1 MLAKWIELVFFWQCS
16 WHMLIVHPVNISTK
30 QCCFPYK
37 GASPNATEDPTYSAI
52 ESNDPSFNIKLGVII
67 GCTISAFCV
76 VVLVLFIIWRN
87 PCRLVKLLCYLQIP
101 ACVLIG
107 YMLQTRTKLLRR
119 SLPVI
124 SVSMCLQSSF
134 MCVISSFNFSPIASL
149 LVNAVNFP
157 GTTRPFSSSF

>member
-1 MLAKWIELVFFWQCS
+1 MF
-16 WHMLIVHPVNISTK
+16 IVHPIDISTK

-87 PCRLVKLLCYLQIP
+87 PCRLVKWLCYLQIP

-107 YMLQTRTKLLRR
+107 YMPQTLLRR

-134 MCVISSFNFSPIASL
+134 MCVIFSFNVSPIASL

>member
-1 MLAKWIELVFFWQCS
+1 MF
-16 WHMLIVHPVNISTK
+16 IVHPIDISTK
-30 QCCFPYK
+30 QCFFPYK

-87 PCRLVKLLCYLQIP
+87 PCRLVKWLCYLQIP
-101 ACVLIG
+101 ACVMIG
-107 YMLQTRTKLLRR
+107 YMPQTLLRR

-134 MCVISSFNFSPIASL
+134 MCVISSFKFSPIASL

>member
-1 MLAKWIELVFFWQCS
+1 MF
-16 WHMLIVHPVNISTK
+16 IVHPIDISTK

-87 PCRLVKLLCYLQIP
+87 PCRLVKWLCYLQIA
-101 ACVLIG
+101 ACVMIG
-107 YMLQTRTKLLRR
+107 YMPQTLLRR

-124 SVSMCLQSSF
+124 SVSMCFQSSF

>member
-1 MLAKWIELVFFWQCS
+1 MF
-16 WHMLIVHPVNISTK
+16 IVHPIDISAK

-87 PCRLVKLLCYLQIP
+87 PCRLVKWLCYLQIP

-107 YMLQTRTKLLRR
+107 YMPQTLLRR

-149 LVNAVNFP
+149 FVNAVNFP

>member
-1 MLAKWIELVFFWQCS
+1 MF
-16 WHMLIVHPVNISTK
+16 IVHPIDISTK

-52 ESNDPSFNIKLGVII
+52 ESNDLSFNIKLGVII

-87 PCRLVKLLCYLQIP
+87 PCRLVKWLCYLQIP
-101 ACVLIG
+101 ACVMIG
-107 YMLQTRTKLLRR
+107 YMPQTLLRR

-124 SVSMCLQSSF
+124 SVSICLQSSF

>member
-1 MLAKWIELVFFWQCS
+1 MF
-16 WHMLIVHPVNISTK
+16 IVHPIDISTK

-52 ESNDPSFNIKLGVII
+52 ESNDLSFNIKLGVII

-87 PCRLVKLLCYLQIP
+87 PCRLVKWLCYLQIP
-101 ACVLIG
+101 ACVMIG
-107 YMLQTRTKLLRR
+107 YMPQTLLRR

>member
-1 MLAKWIELVFFWQCS
+1 MF
-16 WHMLIVHPVNISTK
+16 IVHPIDISTK

-87 PCRLVKLLCYLQIP
+87 PCRLVKWLYYLQIA
-101 ACVLIG
+101 ACVMIG
-107 YMLQTRTKLLRR
+107 YMPQTLLRR

>member
-1 MLAKWIELVFFWQCS
+1 MF
-16 WHMLIVHPVNISTK
+16 IVHPIDISTK

-37 GASPNATEDPTYSAI
+37 GASPNSTEDPTYSAI

-87 PCRLVKLLCYLQIP
+87 PCRLVKWLCYLQIP
-101 ACVLIG
+101 ACVMIG
-107 YMLQTRTKLLRR
+107 YMPQTLLRR

-124 SVSMCLQSSF
+124 SVSMCFQSSF

>member
-1 MLAKWIELVFFWQCS
+1 MF
-16 WHMLIVHPVNISTK
+16 IVHPIDISTK

-37 GASPNATEDPTYSAI
+37 GASPNATEDHTYSAI

-87 PCRLVKLLCYLQIP
+87 PCRLVKWLCYLQIP
-101 ACVLIG
+101 ACVMIG
-107 YMLQTRTKLLRR
+107 YMPQTLLRR

-124 SVSMCLQSSF
+124 SVSMCFQSSF

>member
-1 MLAKWIELVFFWQCS
+1 MF
-16 WHMLIVHPVNISTK
+16 IVHPINISTK

-37 GASPNATEDPTYSAI
+37 GASSNATEDPTYSGI

-76 VVLVLFIIWRN
+76 VVLVLFIIWRS

-107 YMLQTRTKLLRR
+107 YMPQTRTKLLRR

>member
-1 MLAKWIELVFFWQCS
+1 
-16 WHMLIVHPVNISTK
+16 MLIVHPINISTK

-37 GASPNATEDPTYSAI
+37 GASSNATEDPTYSAI

-87 PCRLVKLLCYLQIP
+87 PCRLVKLLRYLQIP

-107 YMLQTRTKLLRR
+107 YMLQTRRKLLRR

>member
-1 MLAKWIELVFFWQCS
+1 
-16 WHMLIVHPVNISTK
+16 MLIVHPVNISTK

-37 GASPNATEDPTYSAI
+37 GASPNVTEDPTYSAI
-52 ESNDPSFNIKLGVII
+52 ESTDPSFNIKLGVII

-134 MCVISSFNFSPIASL
+134 MCVIFSFDVSPIASL

>member
-1 MLAKWIELVFFWQCS
+1 MF
-16 WHMLIVHPVNISTK
+16 IVHPIDISTK

-87 PCRLVKLLCYLQIP
+87 PCRLVKWLCYLQIP
-101 ACVLIG
+101 ACVMIG
-107 YMLQTRTKLLRR
+107 YMPQTLLRR

-124 SVSMCLQSSF
+124 SVSMCFQSSF

-157 GTTRPFSSSF
+157 GTTTPFSSSF

>member
-1 MLAKWIELVFFWQCS
+1 
-16 WHMLIVHPVNISTK
+16 MLIVHPINISTK

-37 GASPNATEDPTYSAI
+37 GASPNVTEDPTYSAI
-52 ESNDPSFNIKLGVII
+52 ESTDPSFNIKLGVII

-107 YMLQTRTKLLRR
+107 YMLQTRSKLLRR

-134 MCVISSFNFSPIASL
+134 MCVIFSFDVSPIASL

-157 GTTRPFSSSF
+157 GTIRPFSSSF

>member
-1 MLAKWIELVFFWQCS
+1 MLIIFVFFWQCF
-16 WHMLIVHPVNISTK
+16 WYMFITHPINISTK

-37 GASPNATEDPTYSAI
+37 GASPNATEDPTYSGI

-87 PCRLVKLLCYLQIP
+87 PCRLVNLLRYLQIP

-107 YMLQTRTKLLRR
+107 YILQTRTKLLR
-119 SLPVI
+119 
-124 SVSMCLQSSF
+124 QSSYF
-134 MCVISSFNFSPIASL
+134 YRVFSLTWPASMQIYWNKRNGL
-149 LVNAVNFP
+149 H
-157 GTTRPFSSSF
+157 

>member
-1 MLAKWIELVFFWQCS
+1 
-16 WHMLIVHPVNISTK
+16 MLIVHPINISTK

-37 GASPNATEDPTYSAI
+37 GASPNATAI

-134 MCVISSFNFSPIASL
+134 MCVIFSFNVSPIASL

-157 GTTRPFSSSF
+157 GTIRPFSSSF